1 MHPPTA
7 RRGLLGCPPSLPLFF
22 PFCFSFRLFIGRS
35 VRRSHQAVPNV
46 LSVSFRLPF
55 FSFIF
60 VVAVVV
66 QVASGKTGY
75 MRSHLCLWSS
85 YLIVTVFHGHLSLA
99 APPTPRSPSSEEP
112 SSSSSTSAS
121 VVWSSPASGDRF
133 GPGDAITG
141 EWQTTQN
148 VVSPSFKLCAGGED
162 GCGATVWPEVV
173 ESAGYYHVSLCVRL
187 VPFPLLAPSY
197 PRFFSQ

>member
-1 MHPPTA
+1 MLSSA
-7 RRGLLGCPPSLPLFF
+7 ALPASFF
-22 PFCFSFRLFIGRS
+22 PFVFRSASSSAGPFAVHTRQCLTFFLFHF
-35 VRRSHQAVPNV
+35 VF
-46 LSVSFRLPF
+46 LF

-75 MRSHLCLWSS
+75 MRFRLCLWSS
-85 YLIVTVFHGHLSLA
+85 YLLVTVFHGHLSLA

-112 SSSSSTSAS
+112 SSSSPTSAS
-121 VVWSSPASGDRF
+121 VVWSSPAPGDRF
-133 GPGDAITG
+133 GPGDTITG
-141 EWQTTQN
+141 EWQTTQD

-173 ESAGYYHVSLCVRL
+173 ESAGYYHVSLYVRL